1 MDTLLFTFMFILS
14 TVCFFWV
21 FVTKET
27 DAKIILSLLS
37 TILFYLTALAAFSIE
52 YVLESGETYLSPSPT
67 FAGVCVLFGTLSLI
81 FGFTTVMSLFKK
93 PRSEEV

>member
-1 MDTLLFTFMFILS
+1 MDVLLFILMFILS
-14 TVCFFWV
+14 AVCFFWF
-21 FVTKET
+21 FVTKDT

-37 TILFYLTALAAFSIE
+37 TILFYLTALAAFSIQ

-67 FAGVCVLFGTLSLI
+67 FAGVCVLFGTLSLVFSFI
-81 FGFTTVMSLFKK
+81 TVLNLFKK